1 MMIEFILP
9 DIGEGI
15 VECELLEWLVKE
27 GDTIVEDQAVA
38 EVMTDKATVQIPA
51 MYNGRVTKLHYK
63 EGDIAK
69 VHAPLFAMDID
80 GADINTSNINNS
92 DINNSDTNKANV
104 SLENVEKSVSQKNQ
118 VEEALN
124 ETLKTEHSN
133 VVEAFILPDIGEG
146 IVECEIVKWC
156 IQEGDIVEE
165 DQVVVEVMTDKAVVE
180 IPAKYHGKVSKLH
193 YQQGDIAIVH
203 TPLFD
208 QVIGSSK
215 SSSNLV
221 ESVDVRE
228 NEVSTTISKTSPS
241 TKLVADD
248 SITKSNSKALASPA
262 VRRIAREYK
271 VNLAEIKGSG
281 KKGRVL
287 KQDVDAYMQAP
298 LAASS
303 GATNATVKANNL
315 VSNSSILKTPI
326 SNANANS
333 NASSSAVQEE
343 VIKIVPMRG
352 IKAAMAKQMLASA
365 TTIPHFTVS
374 DELVMDNLIAL
385 RESLKPE
392 FEKQGVKLSFMPFFI
407 KSLSL
412 ALKSYPEINSR
423 LTKDESEWHYLRSH
437 NIGMAVDSK
446 IGLLVPNIKNV
457 QNLSLFELAVECD
470 RIINAAR
477 EGKLSGADLAN
488 GTISISNIGA
498 LGGITATP
506 VINKP
511 EVAIVALGKTQ
522 KLPRFDDTGNV
533 FAQSIMMLNWSGDH
547 RVIDGATM
555 VRFNNLWMSYLQSP
569 EKMLVHLK

>member
-1 MMIEFILP
+1 MNEFILP

-27 GDTIVEDQAVA
+27 GDVIVEDQAVA

-51 MYNGRVTKLHYK
+51 MHNGVVRKLHYK
-63 EGDIAK
+63 EGEIAK

-80 GADINTSNINNS
+80 GDVAEPELETATVESPVIENSQTSAQTHNNAS
-92 DINNSDTNKANV
+92 ANNN
-104 SLENVEKSVSQKNQ
+104 
-118 VEEALN
+118 
-124 ETLKTEHSN
+124 
-133 VVEAFILPDIGEG
+133 VEAFILPDIGEG

-156 IQEGDIVEE
+156 IQEGDLVEE

-180 IPAKYHGKVSKLH
+180 IPAKYNGKVVKLH
-193 YQQGDIAIVH
+193 YQQGDIAQVH

-208 QVIGSSK
+208 QLISIEQ
-215 SSSNLV
+215 SNNETESQQVAMHASV
-221 ESVDVRE
+221 ETAVPLAQ
-228 NEVSTTISKTSPS
+228 NTLANTHG
-241 TKLVADD
+241 
-248 SITKSNSKALASPA
+248 KALASPA
-262 VRRIAREYK
+262 VRRIAREFK
-271 VNLAEIKGSG
+271 VNIADVEGSG

-287 KQDVDAYMQAP
+287 KQDIEHYVR
-298 LAASS
+298 
-303 GATNATVKANNL
+303 NAQNSVSDVKAQNRATEATATA
-315 VSNSSILKTPI
+315 TPLTDVPFAG
-326 SNANANS
+326 SGK
-333 NASSSAVQEE
+333 
-343 VIKIVPMRG
+343 VIPMRG
-352 IKAAMAKQMLASA
+352 IKQAMAKQMMASVS
-365 TTIPHFTVS
+365 TIPHFTVS

-385 RESLKPE
+385 RAQLKPE
-392 FEKQGVKLSFMPFFI
+392 FERQGIKLSFMPFFI

-412 ALKSYPEINSR
+412 ALKSFPEINSR
-423 LTKDESEWHYLRSH
+423 LMNDDTELHYLNDH

-446 IGLLVPNIKNV
+446 IGLLVPNIKQV
-457 QNLSLFELAVECD
+457 QHLSLFEVAQECD

-477 EGKLSGADLAN
+477 EGKLSNADLSN

-511 EVAIVALGKTQ
+511 QLAIVALGKTQ
-522 KLPRFDDTGNV
+522 KLPRFNDAGEV

>member
-1 MMIEFILP
+1 MEFILP

-27 GDTIVEDQAVA
+27 GDNIVEDQPVA

-51 MYNGRVTKLHYK
+51 MYNGVVRKLHYK

-80 GADINTSNINNS
+80 DEANNDTTDEVVPPSLS
-92 DINNSDTNKANV
+92 DSPASQMIMPPPAQVIAVNA
-104 SLENVEKSVSQKNQ
+104 EKI
-118 VEEALN
+118 
-124 ETLKTEHSN
+124 
-133 VVEAFILPDIGEG
+133 EAFILPDIGEG

-156 IQEGDIVEE
+156 IQEGDLVEE

-180 IPAKYHGKVSKLH
+180 IPAKYQGKVVKLH
-193 YQQGDIAIVH
+193 YQQGDIAQVH

-208 QVIGSSK
+208 QLIQSDG
-215 SSSNLV
+215 
-221 ESVDVRE
+221 
-228 NEVSTTISKTSPS
+228 
-241 TKLVADD
+241 VAG
-248 SITKSNSKALASPA
+248 SITPEQLTSSTDTAMQTDVSENIQSNRAKALASPA

-271 VNLAEIKGSG
+271 INIASVSGSG

-287 KQDVDAYMQAP
+287 KQDIESYMQSQNQPTQAANK
-298 LAASS
+298 AASAQQPSITVASPS
-303 GATNATVKANNL
+303 GPSSANNIGQQAE
-315 VSNSSILKTPI
+315 VSK
-326 SNANANS
+326 
-333 NASSSAVQEE
+333 
-343 VIKIVPMRG
+343 VIAMRG
-352 IKAAMAKQMLASA
+352 IKAAMAKQMMASVS
-365 TTIPHFTVS
+365 TIPHFTVS

-385 RESLKPE
+385 RSQLKPE

-412 ALKSYPEINSR
+412 ALKSFPEINSR
-423 LTKDESEWHYLRSH
+423 LTKDESELHYLSSH
-437 NIGMAVDSK
+437 NIGMAIDSK

-457 QNLSLFELAVECD
+457 QNLSLFEVAQECE

-477 EGKLSGADLAN
+477 EGKLSNTDLSN

-498 LGGITATP
+498 LGGMTATP

-522 KLPRFDDTGNV
+522 KLPRFNDAGEV
-533 FAQSIMMLNWSGDH
+533 IAQSIMMLNWSGDH

>member
-1 MMIEFILP
+1 MNEFILP

-27 GDTIVEDQAVA
+27 GDVIVEDQPVA

-51 MYNGRVTKLHYK
+51 MYNGVVRKLHYK

-69 VHAPLFAMDID
+69 VHAPLFAMDIEGED
-80 GADINTSNINNS
+80 SVEVNAAASDSGVVANEPSVKDEPAKSQNASPTETQSGAGSS
-92 DINNSDTNKANV
+92 
-104 SLENVEKSVSQKNQ
+104 EKI
-118 VEEALN
+118 
-124 ETLKTEHSN
+124 
-133 VVEAFILPDIGEG
+133 EAFILPDIGEG

-156 IQEGDIVEE
+156 IEEGDLVEE

-180 IPAKYHGKVSKLH
+180 IPAKYQGKVIKLH
-193 YQQGDIAIVH
+193 YRQGDIAQVH

-208 QVIGSSK
+208 QLIIADGATPTDSTANVNTNAAQDGLSQRDSSQATTQQDYA
-215 SSSNLV
+215 S
-221 ESVDVRE
+221 
-228 NEVSTTISKTSPS
+228 NEVET
-241 TKLVADD
+241 AE
-248 SITKSNSKALASPA
+248 SNRAKALASPA

-271 VNLAEIKGSG
+271 INIAMVVGSG

-287 KQDVDAYMQAP
+287 KQDIEMHVQTG
-298 LAASS
+298 
-303 GATNATVKANNL
+303 GADKQTTQQTLSKSTTNTGVNDGRQ
-315 VSNSSILKTPI
+315 
-326 SNANANS
+326 ANS
-333 NASSSAVQEE
+333 DSNVSSE
-343 VIKIVPMRG
+343 VSKVIAMRG
-352 IKAAMAKQMLASA
+352 IKAAMAKQMMASVS
-365 TTIPHFTVS
+365 TIPHFTVS
-374 DELVMDNLIAL
+374 DELIMDNLIAL
-385 RESLKPE
+385 RAQLKPE
-392 FEKQGVKLSFMPFFI
+392 FEQQGVKLSFMPFFI

-412 ALKSYPEINSR
+412 ALKSFPEINSR
-423 LTKDESEWHYLRSH
+423 LTKNDSELHYLTSH

-457 QNLSLFELAVECD
+457 QNLSLFEVAQECD

-477 EGKLSGADLAN
+477 EGKLSNNDLSN

-522 KLPRFDDTGNV
+522 KLPRFNDAGEV
-533 FAQSIMMLNWSGDH
+533 FAQSIMMVNWSGDH

-569 EKMLVHLK
+569 QKMLVHLK

>member
-1 MMIEFILP
+1 MNEFILP

-27 GDTIVEDQAVA
+27 GDVIVEDQPVA

-51 MYNGRVTKLHYK
+51 MHNGVVRKLHYK

-80 GADINTSNINNS
+80 NEASNEASAEVVSPSLSDSPASQMIMPPPAPAIN
-92 DINNSDTNKANV
+92 A
-104 SLENVEKSVSQKNQ
+104 EKI
-118 VEEALN
+118 
-124 ETLKTEHSN
+124 
-133 VVEAFILPDIGEG
+133 EAFILPDIGEG

-156 IQEGDIVEE
+156 IQEGDLVTE

-180 IPAKYHGKVSKLH
+180 IPAKYQGKVVKLH
-193 YQQGDIAIVH
+193 YQQGDIAQVH

-208 QVIGSSK
+208 QLIQSDGPVVSA
-215 SSSNLV
+215 SSSELT
-221 ESVDVRE
+221 
-228 NEVSTTISKTSPS
+228 VSATTVMQADKAEKT
-241 TKLVADD
+241 DD
-248 SITKSNSKALASPA
+248 SELELLRNNRAKALASPA

-271 VNLAEIKGSG
+271 INIALVSGSG

-287 KQDVDAYMQAP
+287 KQDIEAHMQ
-298 LAASS
+298 
-303 GATNATVKANNL
+303 GQDEIV
-315 VSNSSILKTPI
+315 PI
-326 SNANANS
+326 SNQGATTQQANTTITSANTNQLTGSS
-333 NASSSAVQEE
+333 NAGTQSE
-343 VIKIVPMRG
+343 VSKVIPMRG
-352 IKAAMAKQMLASA
+352 IKAAMAKQMMASVS
-365 TTIPHFTVS
+365 TIPHFTVS
-374 DELVMDNLIAL
+374 DELIMDNLIAL
-385 RESLKPE
+385 RSQLKPE

-412 ALKSYPEINSR
+412 ALKSFPEINSR
-423 LTKDESEWHYLRSH
+423 LSKDESELHYLSSH
-437 NIGMAVDSK
+437 NIGMAIDSK
-446 IGLLVPNIKNV
+446 IGLLVANIKDV
-457 QNLSLFELAVECD
+457 QNLSLFEVAQECD

-477 EGKLSGADLAN
+477 EGKLSNTDLSN

-498 LGGITATP
+498 LGGMTATP

-522 KLPRFDDTGNV
+522 KLPRFNDNGEV
-533 FAQSIMMLNWSGDH
+533 IAQRIMMLNWSGDH

-555 VRFNNLWMSYLQSP
+555 VRFNNLWMSYLQYP

>member
-1 MMIEFILP
+1 MNEFILP

-27 GDTIVEDQAVA
+27 GDVIVEDQPVA

-51 MYNGRVTKLHYK
+51 MHNGVVRKLHYK

-69 VHAPLFAMDID
+69 VHAPLFAMDIEGEESD
-80 GADINTSNINNS
+80 EVNTATANS
-92 DINNSDTNKANV
+92 DAVADESSVKEEPAKSQNSFSTEPQSDAGN
-104 SLENVEKSVSQKNQ
+104 SEKI
-118 VEEALN
+118 
-124 ETLKTEHSN
+124 
-133 VVEAFILPDIGEG
+133 EAFILPDIGEG

-156 IQEGDIVEE
+156 IEEGDLVEE

-180 IPAKYHGKVSKLH
+180 IPAKYQGKVVKLH
-193 YQQGDIAIVH
+193 YQQGDIAQVH

-208 QVIGSSK
+208 QLILADGATTSDQAANSDSKAEQDGSSQRTSAQVTTPK
-215 SSSNLV
+215 GNAS
-221 ESVDVRE
+221 
-228 NEVSTTISKTSPS
+228 NEVET
-241 TKLVADD
+241 AE
-248 SITKSNSKALASPA
+248 SNRAKALASPA

-271 VNLAEIKGSG
+271 INIAMVAGSG

-287 KQDVDAYMQAP
+287 KQDIEMYVQSGGADKQTTQQAP
-298 LAASS
+298 PTST
-303 GATNATVKANNL
+303 TNTVINDGRQANNDSN
-315 VSNSSILKTPI
+315 VSS
-326 SNANANS
+326 
-333 NASSSAVQEE
+333 E
-343 VIKIVPMRG
+343 VSKVIAMRG
-352 IKAAMAKQMLASA
+352 IKAAMAKQMMASVS
-365 TTIPHFTVS
+365 TIPHFTVS
-374 DELVMDNLIAL
+374 DELIMDNLIAL
-385 RESLKPE
+385 RAQLKPE
-392 FEKQGVKLSFMPFFI
+392 FEQQGVKLSFMPFFI

-412 ALKSYPEINSR
+412 ALKSFPEINSR
-423 LTKDESEWHYLRSH
+423 LTKDDSELHYLTSH

-457 QNLSLFELAVECD
+457 QNLSLFEVAQECD

-477 EGKLSGADLAN
+477 EGKLSNNDLSN

-522 KLPRFDDTGNV
+522 KLPRFNDAGEV
-533 FAQSIMMLNWSGDH
+533 FAQSIMMVNWSGDH

-569 EKMLVHLK
+569 QKMLVHLK

>member
-1 MMIEFILP
+1 MNEFILP

-27 GDTIVEDQAVA
+27 GDVIVEDQPVA

-51 MYNGRVTKLHYK
+51 MHNGVVRKLHYK

-69 VHAPLFAMDID
+69 VHAPLFAMDIEGED
-80 GADINTSNINNS
+80 SDEVNTPAANSDAVANASSIKEEPAKSHDASSTETQSGADSS
-92 DINNSDTNKANV
+92 
-104 SLENVEKSVSQKNQ
+104 EKI
-118 VEEALN
+118 
-124 ETLKTEHSN
+124 
-133 VVEAFILPDIGEG
+133 EAFILPDIGEG

-156 IQEGDIVEE
+156 IEEGDLVEE

-180 IPAKYHGKVSKLH
+180 IPAKYQGKVVKLH
-193 YQQGDIAIVH
+193 YRQGDIAQVH

-208 QVIGSSK
+208 QLILADGATTTDAAANSDTKAEQDSSSK
-215 SSSNLV
+215 SAYSQATTQQVNTS
-221 ESVDVRE
+221 
-228 NEVSTTISKTSPS
+228 NEVGT
-241 TKLVADD
+241 AE
-248 SITKSNSKALASPA
+248 SNRAKALASPA

-271 VNLAEIKGSG
+271 INIAMVAGSG

-287 KQDVDAYMQAP
+287 KQDIELYVQSGGADKQTTQQAP
-298 LAASS
+298 SAST
-303 GATNATVKANNL
+303 TNSVVNDGGQ
-315 VSNSSILKTPI
+315 
-326 SNANANS
+326 ANS
-333 NASSSAVQEE
+333 GSNVSSDVSK
-343 VIKIVPMRG
+343 VIAMRG
-352 IKAAMAKQMLASA
+352 IKAAMAKQMMASVS
-365 TTIPHFTVS
+365 TIPHFTVS
-374 DELVMDNLIAL
+374 DELIMDNLIAL
-385 RESLKPE
+385 RTQLKPE
-392 FEKQGVKLSFMPFFI
+392 FEEQGVKLSFMPFFI

-412 ALKSYPEINSR
+412 ALKSFPEINSR
-423 LTKDESEWHYLRSH
+423 LTKDDAELHYLTSH

-457 QNLSLFELAVECD
+457 QNLSLFEVAKECD

-477 EGKLSGADLAN
+477 EGKLSNTDLSN

-522 KLPRFDDTGNV
+522 KLPRFNDAGEV
-533 FAQSIMMLNWSGDH
+533 FAQSIMMVNWSGDH

-569 EKMLVHLK
+569 QKMLVHLK

>member
-1 MMIEFILP
+1 MKEFILP

-27 GDTIVEDQAVA
+27 GDSIVEDQPVA

-51 MYNGRVTKLHYK
+51 MYNGVVRKLHYK

-69 VHAPLFAMDID
+69 VHAPLFAMEIDDEANNDIP
-80 GADINTSNINNS
+80 AEV
-92 DINNSDTNKANV
+92 V
-104 SLENVEKSVSQKNQ
+104 SPSLGDSPASQMKIPAPAPVAAVNAEKI
-118 VEEALN
+118 
-124 ETLKTEHSN
+124 
-133 VVEAFILPDIGEG
+133 EAFILPDIGEG

-156 IQEGDIVEE
+156 IQEGDMVEE

-180 IPAKYHGKVSKLH
+180 IPAKYQGKVVKLH
-193 YQQGDIAIVH
+193 YQQGDIAQVH

-208 QVIGSSK
+208 QLIQSDGAAV
-215 SSSNLV
+215 
-221 ESVDVRE
+221 
-228 NEVSTTISKTSPS
+228 
-241 TKLVADD
+241 
-248 SITKSNSKALASPA
+248 SITPEQLTGSTDTAMQTDVSENTQSNRAKALASPA

-271 VNLAEIKGSG
+271 INIASVSGSG

-287 KQDVDAYMQAP
+287 KQDIESYMQSQNQPTQAENIV
-298 LAASS
+298 AA
-303 GATNATVKANNL
+303 AQQANTKVANPNRQTSAKNISQQAE
-315 VSNSSILKTPI
+315 VSK
-326 SNANANS
+326 
-333 NASSSAVQEE
+333 
-343 VIKIVPMRG
+343 VIAMRG
-352 IKAAMAKQMLASA
+352 IKAAMAKQMLASVS
-365 TTIPHFTVS
+365 TIPHFTVS
-374 DELVMDNLIAL
+374 DELIMDNLIAL
-385 RESLKPE
+385 RSQLKPE
-392 FEKQGVKLSFMPFFI
+392 FEQQGVKLSFMPFFI

-412 ALKSYPEINSR
+412 ALKSFPEINSR
-423 LTKDESEWHYLRSH
+423 LTKDESELHYLSSH
-437 NIGMAVDSK
+437 NIGMAIDSK

-457 QNLSLFELAVECD
+457 QNLSLFEIAQECE

-477 EGKLSGADLAN
+477 EGKLSNTDLSN

-498 LGGITATP
+498 LGGMTATP

-522 KLPRFDDTGNV
+522 KLPRFNDAGEV
-533 FAQSIMMLNWSGDH
+533 IAQSIMMLNWSGDH

>member
-1 MMIEFILP
+1 MNEFILP

-27 GDTIVEDQAVA
+27 GDSIVEDQPVA

-51 MYNGRVTKLHYK
+51 MYNGVVRKLHYK

-80 GADINTSNINNS
+80 DETNNDTAGEEVSPSLS
-92 DINNSDTNKANV
+92 DSPASQMVIPPPAPIAAVNA
-104 SLENVEKSVSQKNQ
+104 EKI
-118 VEEALN
+118 
-124 ETLKTEHSN
+124 
-133 VVEAFILPDIGEG
+133 EAFILPDIGEG

-156 IQEGDIVEE
+156 IQEGDMVEE

-180 IPAKYHGKVSKLH
+180 IPAKYQGKVVKLH
-193 YQQGDIAIVH
+193 YQQGDIAQVH

-208 QVIGSSK
+208 QLIQSDGVAVNTPEQLTRSTDTAMQTDVSDNTQ
-215 SSSNLV
+215 SN
-221 ESVDVRE
+221 R
-228 NEVSTTISKTSPS
+228 
-241 TKLVADD
+241 A
-248 SITKSNSKALASPA
+248 KALASPA

-271 VNLAEIKGSG
+271 INIASVSGSG

-287 KQDVDAYMQAP
+287 KQDIESYMQSQNQPTQAANK
-298 LAASS
+298 AASVQQPSITVANPS
-303 GATNATVKANNL
+303 GPSSANNIGQQTE
-315 VSNSSILKTPI
+315 VSK
-326 SNANANS
+326 
-333 NASSSAVQEE
+333 
-343 VIKIVPMRG
+343 VIAMRG
-352 IKAAMAKQMLASA
+352 IKAAMAKQMMASVS
-365 TTIPHFTVS
+365 TIPHFTVS

-385 RESLKPE
+385 RSQLKPE

-412 ALKSYPEINSR
+412 ALKSFPEINSR
-423 LTKDESEWHYLRSH
+423 LTKDESELHYLSSH
-437 NIGMAVDSK
+437 NIGMAIDSK
-446 IGLLVPNIKNV
+446 IGLLVPNIKDV
-457 QNLSLFELAVECD
+457 QNLSLFEVAQECE

-477 EGKLSGADLAN
+477 EGKLSNTDLSN

-498 LGGITATP
+498 LGGMTATP

-522 KLPRFDDTGNV
+522 KLPRFNDAGEV
-533 FAQSIMMLNWSGDH
+533 IAQSIMMLNWSGDH

>member
-1 MMIEFILP
+1 MKEFILP

-27 GDTIVEDQAVA
+27 GDSIVEDQPVA

-51 MYNGRVTKLHYK
+51 MYSGVVRKLHYK
-63 EGDIAK
+63 KGDIAK

-80 GADINTSNINNS
+80 DDATSGDAAEVISPSLNDSPASQMIMPEPAS
-92 DINNSDTNKANV
+92 ITAV
-104 SLENVEKSVSQKNQ
+104 SVEKI
-118 VEEALN
+118 
-124 ETLKTEHSN
+124 
-133 VVEAFILPDIGEG
+133 EAFILPDIGEG

-156 IQEGDIVEE
+156 IEEGDTVEE

-180 IPAKYHGKVSKLH
+180 IPAKYQGKVVKLH
-193 YQQGDIAIVH
+193 YQQGDIAQVH

-208 QVIGSSK
+208 QLIQSDGVEASISSGQLVGSTNTAMQTDLS
-215 SSSNLV
+215 
-221 ESVDVRE
+221 E
-228 NEVSTTISKTSPS
+228 NAE
-241 TKLVADD
+241 
-248 SITKSNSKALASPA
+248 NSRAKALASPA

-271 VNLAEIKGSG
+271 INIAIVSGSG

-287 KQDVDAYMQAP
+287 KQDIESHMQSQNQSTQ
-298 LAASS
+298 AANKP
-303 GATNATVKANNL
+303 TPTQQ
-315 VSNSSILKTPI
+315 SNSTA
-326 SNANANS
+326 ANPNLLSSVANIGQHADVS
-333 NASSSAVQEE
+333 KVVA
-343 VIKIVPMRG
+343 MRG
-352 IKAAMAKQMLASA
+352 IKAAMAKQMMASVS
-365 TTIPHFTVS
+365 TIPHFTVS
-374 DELVMDNLIAL
+374 DELIMDNLIAL
-385 RESLKPE
+385 RTQLKPE

-412 ALKSYPEINSR
+412 ALKSFPAINSR
-423 LTKDESEWHYLRSH
+423 LTEDETEQHYLSSH
-437 NIGMAVDSK
+437 NIGMAIDSK

-457 QNLSLFELAVECD
+457 QNLSLFEVAQECE

-477 EGKLSGADLAN
+477 EGKLSNTDLSN

-522 KLPRFDDTGNV
+522 KLPRFNDAGEV
-533 FAQSIMMLNWSGDH
+533 IAQSIMMLNWSGDH